1 MVFGNYEAVNKT
13 VNLPFFLIILFLVVV
28 KKSLND
34 YNDDNDTVRFASEMN
49 RPLTDLTSSL
59 LEDILEPNPGEI
71 SITNLQVLLLL
82 LLVSM

>member
-1 MVFGNYEAVNKT
+1 MVFGNYEAVYKT
-13 VNLPFFLIILFLVVV
+13 VDLPFFLILFLVVV

-34 YNDDNDTVRFASEMN
+34 YNDVNDTVRFASEMN

-82 LLVSM
+82 VSM

>member
-1 MVFGNYEAVNKT
+1 MVFGNYEAVYKT
-13 VNLPFFLIILFLVVV
+13 VDLPFFLILFLVVV
-28 KKSLND
+28 KKSSND
-34 YNDDNDTVRFASEMN
+34 YNDVNDTVRFASEMN

-82 LLVSM
+82 LVSM

>member
-82 LLVSM
+82 LLLSM

>member
-1 MVFGNYEAVNKT
+1 VVFGNYEAVYKT
-13 VNLPFFLIILFLVVV
+13 VDLPFFLILFLVVV

-82 LLVSM
+82 LVSM

>member
-1 MVFGNYEAVNKT
+1 
-13 VNLPFFLIILFLVVV
+13 VVV
-28 KKSLND
+28 KKSSND
-34 YNDDNDTVRFASEMN
+34 YNDDNDTGRFASEMN

-82 LLVSM
+82 LVSM

>member
-1 MVFGNYEAVNKT
+1 
-13 VNLPFFLIILFLVVV
+13 VVV
-28 KKSLND
+28 KKSSND
-34 YNDDNDTVRFASEMN
+34 YNDDNDTGRFASEMN

-82 LLVSM
+82 LVSSINIIKVRWKEFVYTFHLRRI